1 MNPNLRITYP
11 TFGLIVETRNEL
23 KIQVFGSFSRE
34 MTYLIERC
42 RGYFDKYFHF
52 EPTKPLELNESD
64 GLWTVSVQ
72 SSFGQISLPQDSL
85 KKVLIRVDVTL
96 QFYH

>member
-1 MNPNLRITYP
+1 
-11 TFGLIVETRNEL
+11 
-23 KIQVFGSFSRE
+23 

-85 KKVLIRVDVTL
+85 KKVFDPSRRNFTVLSLNLTY
-96 QFYH
+96 QS